1 MRTDTREL
9 GRRIAE
15 QRHSMGLTQEQLAER
30 ASVNVKTIQGVEQGR
45 SEPELRTMR
54 KIAKAMGTPLDVLT
68 GTGRK
73 GSLEVLI
80 KQITTDLRTLPP
92 SVVEHFAALARA
104 MARRGR

>member
-1 MRTDTREL
+1 
-9 GRRIAE
+9 
-15 QRHSMGLTQEQLAER
+15 MGLTQEQLAER

-54 KIAKAMGTPLDVLT
+54 KIAKAMGTPLDTLT

-73 GSLEVLI
+73 GSLEVVI

-92 SVVEHFAALARA
+92 SVVEHVAALVRA
-104 MARRGR
+104 MARRAR

>member
-15 QRHSMGLTQEQLAER
+15 QRRSMGLTQEQLAER
-30 ASVNVKTIQGVEQGR
+30 ASVNVKTIQGAEQGR

-54 KIAKAMGTPLDVLT
+54 KIAKVLGTPLDTLM

-73 GSLEVLI
+73 GSLELLI
-80 KQITTDLRTLPP
+80 KQISADLRVLPP
-92 SVVEHFAALARA
+92 SVVEHVAALVRA
-104 MARRGR
+104 MTKRAR